1 MCRAGQLRGKIAPDG
16 TSAQQLG
23 RSMGY
28 RSLPFCQVAKSY
40 LLGITESQYRGERGA
55 RVPSRP
61 SATGMVSQS
70 ATDRDDEL
78 RNHDE
83 LIAAVPFTWGWGLT
97 WITLGLAVFSIYCA
111 ASA

>member
-1 MCRAGQLRGKIAPDG
+1 MCRAGQLRGKLPLTAPP
-16 TSAQQLG
+16 
-23 RSMGY
+23 RSNSDVPWVTETY
-28 RSLPFCQVAKSY
+28 LFVKSQNLSLA
-40 LLGITESQYRGERGA
+40 ITESQYRGEGGT

-61 SATGMVSQS
+61 SAAGLVSQS

-83 LIAAVPFTWGWGLT
+83 LIAAVPFAWGWGLAWT
-97 WITLGLAVFSIYCA
+97 DINLAGSSIYCA

>member
-1 MCRAGQLRGKIAPDG
+1 
-16 TSAQQLG
+16 
-23 RSMGY
+23 MGY

-61 SATGMVSQS
+61 SATGLVSQS

-83 LIAAVPFTWGWGLT
+83 LIAAGGAYAGLYQVQMD
-97 WITLGLAVFSIYCA
+97 GAQPAVTA
-111 ASA
+111 AR

>member
-1 MCRAGQLRGKIAPDG
+1 
-16 TSAQQLG
+16 
-23 RSMGY
+23 MGY

-61 SATGMVSQS
+61 SATGLVSQS

-78 RNHDE
+78 RNHDDE
-83 LIAAVPFTWGWGLT
+83 HLRRGEQFLVTLFIALPTLALIAAVPFTWGWGLT
-97 WITLGLAVFSIYCA
+97 WIDIGLAVFFIYCA